1 MLLASVPQLCFKSVS
16 ACSYFAIVHI
26 LLVLHCHD
34 GSVNID
40 IISLRRSDSL
50 SCRKLLI
57 SSVCACK
64 TVHIVCFCV
73 HVCVSVCVHVCTPTA
88 ELSARTGGISL
99 IKQVLKRQKKVP
111 LFVPER
117 ITVIIQHQ
125 SQARP
130 GHQVT

>member
-16 ACSYFAIVHI
+16 LFNYAIVHI
-26 LLVLHCHD
+26 LPALHCYD
-34 GSVNID
+34 RSVNID
-40 IISLRRSDSL
+40 IISLHCSDSL

-64 TVHIVCFCV
+64 TVHILCFGAC
-73 HVCVSVCVHVCTPTA
+73 VCVSVHAHTPTA
-88 ELSARTGGISL
+88 ELSAMTEGISL

-117 ITVIIQHQ
+117 ITAVGVSIQY
-125 SQARP
+125 
-130 GHQVT
+130 